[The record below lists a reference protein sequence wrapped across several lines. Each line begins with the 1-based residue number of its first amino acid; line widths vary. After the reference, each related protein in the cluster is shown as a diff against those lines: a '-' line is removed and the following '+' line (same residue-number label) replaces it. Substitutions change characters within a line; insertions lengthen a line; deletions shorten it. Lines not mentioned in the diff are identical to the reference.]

1 MLLIVLKTLL
11 FARVFIVCIGSYW
24 EKSDILPSNQITR
37 CIFTSMNKCDSS
49 FINANTDTIY
59 LINSWLP
66 SQKNTDNILVKDT
79 VISYNNYTFFFVTK
93 KPKFNSPSNI
103 KIISYSINNDKIELQ
118 YLTLLNDKT
127 IQFSFNKMFLIK
139 GNTFQLVRRVDTC

>member
-1 MLLIVLKTLL
+1 
-11 FARVFIVCIGSYW
+11 
-24 EKSDILPSNQITR
+24 
-37 CIFTSMNKCDSS
+37 MNKCDSS